1 MKMKSEHQEIQAAG
15 KSEQPKQRTPSETFR
30 NGQWRRWQ
38 EAALMAIL
46 LIPLSTAVV
55 LVALFPD
62 LPIVVKAGVIAGL
75 IVLVVPAARVYRASL
90 KHREGIAREITIR
103 DLNSGAYYE
112 TLGQTQLDSGLVLAY
127 IRMAG
132 IKEAVLVRVRT
143 TDKKIPDYSIATSR
157 GWCDFYAIDK
167 SEFDRVD
174 NRELAKLGDPSAQD
188 YMRRLQTARP
198 DYADVAAAVKAYAT
212 SDT

>member
-1 MKMKSEHQEIQAAG
+1 MKMESQEQQIQAR
-15 KSEQPKQRTPSETFR
+15 QPQRPKQRAPGETFK
-30 NGQWRRWQ
+30 NGQWRQWQ
-38 EAALMAIL
+38 EAALAVIV
-46 LIPLSTAVV
+46 LIPLTTAVI

-62 LPIVVKAGVIAGL
+62 FSIAAKAAVIVGL
-75 IVLVVPAARVYRASL
+75 IVVAVPASRLYRASL
-90 KHREGIAREITIR
+90 KHREGIAREIGVR

-112 TLGQTQLDSGLVLAY
+112 TLGQTQLESGMVLAY

-132 IKEAVLVRVRT
+132 IKEAVLVRVLT

-157 GWCDFYAIDK
+157 GWNDFYAIEK

-174 NRELAKLGDPSAQD
+174 NRELAKLGDPAAQE
-188 YMRRLQTARP
+188 YMQRLQTTRTG
-198 DYADVAAAVKAYAT
+198 YADVAATVRAYAS

>member
-1 MKMKSEHQEIQAAG
+1 MKSEHQEIQAAG
-15 KSEQPKQRTPSETFR
+15 KSEKPKQRAPSETFK

-46 LIPLSTAVV
+46 VIPVSTAVV
-55 LVALFPD
+55 LVALFPG
-62 LPIVVKAGVIAGL
+62 LSIVVKASVIAGL

-90 KHREGIAREITIR
+90 KHREGIAREITIG

-112 TLGQTQLDSGLVLAY
+112 ALGQTQLESGLVLAY

-132 IKEAVLVRVRT
+132 IREAVLVRVLT

-157 GWCDFYAIDK
+157 GWSDFYAIEK
-167 SEFDRVD
+167 PEFERVD
-174 NRELAKLGDPSAQD
+174 NRELARLGDSAAQD

-198 DYADVAAAVKAYAT
+198 DYAGAAAAGKAYAT